1 MLNLYSDL
9 IDKGWTMTDIDNM
22 DIFYYFD
29 ILAYKIKIEKD
40 KQEGNTLKGLPEDD

>member
-1 MLNLYSDL
+1 MLDLYSSL
-9 IDKGWTMTDIDNM
+9 IDKWTMTDIDNM

-29 ILAYKIKIEKD
+29 ILAYKIKTEKN

>member
-1 MLNLYSDL
+1 MLDLYNSL
-9 IDKGWTMTDIDNM
+9 LGQNWTMKAIDEM

-29 ILAYKIKIEKD
+29 ILTYKIKIEKN